1 MCVGRLQGA
10 ARPPKGAWGRQRLL
24 GAGPKSTAR
33 PRAPNREAPSS
44 RCGVGVGFP
53 AVTSSSTRSFR
64 GAEAAAP
71 AAIARGGGC
80 QALGGH
86 KAGVGAFRQETSPC
100 PSSPSRSAAPH
111 TPQSTRDEMSSVRGA
126 ELGWSQLANG
136 LGLLGSQGLALGS
149 RWSPVQG
156 PGRGKIIRAV
166 RSAPNWRKQLKFGK
180 KQPCS

>member
-1 MCVGRLQGA
+1 MCLGRLQGA

-33 PRAPNREAPSS
+33 PRAPNREAPKP

-111 TPQSTRDEMSSVRGA
+111 TPQSTRDEMSSSVRGA

-136 LGLLGSQGLALGS
+136 LGQGAGLLGSQGPALGS

-156 PGRGKIIRAV
+156 PGRGKSIRNGAA
-166 RSAPNWRKQLKFGK
+166 RSAPNW
-180 KQPCS
+180 